1 MTLLQDLVDAVSL
14 GSLYALCALSVAVI
28 FGVARIVNFANAELI
43 TVAAY
48 GLVLLVSPFG
58 PFAIFGAIALSAL
71 VALLMYL
78 TSFRFMAD
86 APLSTLMVASLA
98 LSLLVQNLLLMIMG
112 ARARPLTFGS
122 SLGDP
127 VSIGSLRVAKV
138 DLLTIAVT
146 LVLVAGLAVL
156 FRATRVGFQ
165 LRAAAEDFQ
174 MARLVGVR
182 AGSVVAGTF
191 VLSGVLAGVS
201 GILVSVK
208 TGSVTPDL
216 GTEPIIV
223 GFIATVIGGLGSIAG
238 SATGGFLLGAATALL
253 QAVLPD
259 SVAPFRDVAVFLV
272 VILILLTRPQGLF
285 SSAAVEER
293 A

>member
-1 MTLLQDLVDAVSL
+1 MTLLQNLLDAVSL

-43 TVAAY
+43 TIAAY
-48 GLVLLVSPFG
+48 GLVMLVSPLG
-58 PFAIFGAIALSAL
+58 VLAVLGAVALSAV
-71 VALLMYL
+71 VAALMYF

-98 LSLLVQNLLLMIMG
+98 LSLLVQNVLLMVFG
-112 ARARPLTFGS
+112 ARARPVTFGS
-122 SLGDP
+122 SLVDP
-127 VSIGSLRVAKV
+127 VSIGSLQVAKV
-138 DLLTIAVT
+138 DLLTIGVT
-146 LVLVAGLAVL
+146 LVLVVGLAVV

-165 LRAAAEDFQ
+165 LRAAAEDFE

-182 AGSVVAGTF
+182 AHHVVAGTF

-238 SATGGFLLGAATALL
+238 SATGGFLLGAVTALL

-259 SVAPFRDVAVFLV
+259 SIAPFRDAAVFLL
-272 VILILLTRPQGLF
+272 VIMILVTRPQGLF
-285 SSAAVEER
+285 SSSAVKER